1 MPESTSLDDL
11 IRQLNCLSIENLH
24 RVASAIQAIIEAR
37 LEVKEAGQDG
47 EEEKGAVVSGG
58 QLPPTNRKK
67 AGRGGHYELKTIKG
81 HQYWYLRWRDNGIH
95 RSTYVGKTRTWQN

>member
-1 MPESTSLDDL
+1 MTATTDLDL
-11 IRQLNCLSIENLH
+11 IRQLNRLSNEDLH

-37 LEVKEAGQDG
+37 LEMKEAEQVG

-58 QLPPTNRKK
+58 QLPPSNRKK

-95 RSTYVGKTRTWQN
+95 RSLYIGKYRMGST